1 MDFTSIVKTVAPWIG
16 TAIGGPLGGLAVEA
30 ATKALGIS
38 DKTTEGLKAALA
50 GVSAEDML
58 KLKAA
63 DQAFQAHMTELGF
76 KNLVD
81 LESIAAN
88 DRASAR
94 DMQKSIRS
102 WVPSAL
108 SIIVT
113 VGFFGLLIGMLQGW
127 LKLTDSQA
135 LLLMLGSLTTGW
147 GVVMQY
153 WFGSTSNS
161 QIKTDIISRSQPVG
175 K

>member
-16 TAIGGPLGGLAVEA
+16 TALGGPLGGVAVEM
-30 ATKALGIS
+30 ATKALGVS

-50 GVSAEDML
+50 GATAADML
-58 KLKAA
+58 ALKKA
-63 DQAFQAHMTELGF
+63 DQAFQTQMLELGF
-76 KNLVD
+76 KSQAD
-81 LESIAAN
+81 LEGIAAN

-94 DMQKSIRS
+94 DMQKTVRS

-108 SIIVT
+108 SIIIVS
-113 VGFFGLLIGMLQGW
+113 GFFFLLGGMMTGW
-127 LKLTDSQA
+127 LKISESQA
-135 LLLMLGSLTTGW
+135 LLLMLGSLTTGF
-147 GVVMQY
+147 GVVMSY

-161 QIKTDIISRSQPVG
+161 ATKTDIISRSSPV